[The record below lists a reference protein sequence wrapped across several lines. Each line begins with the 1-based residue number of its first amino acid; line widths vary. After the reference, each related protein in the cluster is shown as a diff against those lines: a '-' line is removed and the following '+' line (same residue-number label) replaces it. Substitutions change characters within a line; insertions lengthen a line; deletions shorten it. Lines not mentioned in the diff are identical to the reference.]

1 MFTIKNLTLQYQA
14 DKKIGYAL
22 MLALT
27 VTWSNNLKKKF
38 YNNELKI

>member
-22 MLALT
+22 MLAF
-27 VTWSNNLKKKF
+27 NGNLVQ
-38 YNNELKI
+38 